1 MMISV
6 EDVPKPKTFGP
17 LGHLPLIDKEQPTLS
32 LCKLAEEYGP
42 IYRLEIPG
50 YTSLVISGHGL
61 VADVCDVSRFD
72 KQIYSELENV
82 RAFGGD
88 GLFTSRTT
96 EPNWQKAH
104 NILLPT
110 FSKQAMKDYHSMMT
124 DIATQLIQKWE
135 RLNPMEE
142 IEVPEDMT
150 RLTLDTIGLCG
161 FNYRFNSF
169 YRETHSPFIMSMVR
183 ALNEAMLKSSRLKIQ
198 NLMMVGTRRQFNE
211 DIETMFS
218 LVDKIIEERKARGMQ
233 EEIDLLGRMLNV
245 KDPDTGE
252 TLSDENIRYQIITFL
267 IAGHE
272 TTSGLLSFALYFLIK
287 HPEVLEK
294 AYAEVD
300 QILTEETPTYE
311 QIGQLKYIR
320 LILNE
325 SLRLWPTAPGFEL
338 YAKEDTVIGDKYLI
352 KKGDNISV
360 LLPQLHRDKNAWGE
374 NAEQFY
380 PERFEDPQNV
390 PTHAFK
396 PFGNGQRACIGM
408 QFALHEATLVLGM
421 ILQRFELIDYDNYQ
435 LKIQQTLTIKPGDF
449 KIRVKQR
456 NRIINQKTTVA
467 PQQQEKMHTLPKPNV
482 ENAKMSLLVL
492 YGSDLGSAERIAKQ
506 LADEA
511 VLYGI
516 RSDVAALDE
525 YAGKLPKKGAVL
537 IVCSSYNGHPPRNA
551 RKFLSWLENSNA
563 NSLQGVN
570 YAVFGCGDR
579 NWHYTYQ
586 KVPRTIDEQ
595 LAIKGATRIL
605 LHGEADASA
614 DFEKQLE
621 HWREQL
627 WQTMKETFDLTI
639 DDDILQEQTKLSIQV
654 VKGLATVPLA
664 LKHGA
669 SYASIIKNEELH
681 LANSERST
689 RHIEI
694 ALPKGLSYQEGD
706 HLGVIPKNS
715 SKLIHRILRRFKLN
729 ANDQLLISSNG
740 NGSHLSIDYPVS
752 LYEVLATS
760 VELQETASRL
770 QIRELASY
778 TECPPHK
785 RELEQLLQEDIY
797 REQVLKK
804 RLSMLELLEIY
815 EASELPFEK
824 FIALLPALKARY
836 YSISSSPMVNPERL
850 SITVGVLQEPAWSGR
865 GDYHGVA
872 SNYLAQCQPGESLGM
887 FLRSA
892 DSGFQ
897 LPEDASTSIIMV
909 GPGTGIAPFRG
920 FLQARAAMKQQG
932 IVLGQAHLFFGC
944 RNDADFIYREELE
957 QFEKDGIVTLHTA
970 FSRKDGIQKAYVQQI
985 MEPYS
990 SNIIE
995 MLNNNGRLYVCGD
1008 GNHMAPAVEAM
1019 LQQAYQFEK
1028 GVEEIEAKNWLE
1040 QHQYRGNYVKDVWV
1054 QNGQ

>member
-50 YTSLVISGHGL
+50 YTSLVISGHEL

-96 EPNWQKAH
+96 ELNWQKAH

-142 IEVPEDMT
+142 IDVPEDMT

-218 LVDKIIEERKARGMQ
+218 LVDKIIEERKTRGMQ

-294 AYAEVD
+294 AYKEVD
-300 QILTEETPTYE
+300 QVLTEETPTYE
-311 QIGQLKYIR
+311 QILQLKYIR

-374 NAEQFY
+374 NVEQFY
-380 PERFEDPQNV
+380 PERFEDPQNI

-408 QFALHEATLVLGM
+408 QFALHEATLVLAM

-456 NRIINQKTTVA
+456 NRVINQKTTVA
-467 PQQQEKMHTLPKPNV
+467 PQRLEKMHTLPKLSV
-482 ENAKMSLLVL
+482 ENAKMSLLIL
-492 YGSDLGSAERIAKQ
+492 YGSDLGTAERVAKQ
-506 LADEA
+506 LADESI
-511 VLYGI
+511 LYGI
-516 RSDVAALDE
+516 HSEVASLDE
-525 YAGKLPKKGAVL
+525 YAGKLPKEGAVL

-551 RKFLSWLENSNA
+551 RKFLAWLENSNE

-586 KVPRTIDEQ
+586 KVPRTIDQQ

-639 DDDILQEQTKLSIQV
+639 DDNMLQEQAKLSIQV
-654 VKGLATVPLA
+654 VKGLETVPLA

-669 SYASIIKNEELH
+669 CYASIIKNEELQS
-681 LANSERST
+681 ANSKRST

-706 HLGVIPKNS
+706 HLGVVPKNS
-715 SKLIHRILRRFKLN
+715 SKLIHRVLRRFKLN
-729 ANDQLLISSNG
+729 ANDQLLISFNG
-740 NGSHLSIDYPVS
+740 NGSHLPTDDYPVS

-760 VELQETASRL
+760 VELQETASRI
-770 QIRELASY
+770 QIRELAAY

-804 RLSMLELLEIY
+804 RLSMLELLEMY
-815 EASELPFEK
+815 DACELPFEK
-824 FIALLPALKARY
+824 FIALLPPLKVRY
-836 YSISSSPMVNPERL
+836 YSISSSPMENPERL
-850 SITVGVLQEPAWSGR
+850 SITVGVLQEAAWSGR

-872 SNYLAQCQPGESLGM
+872 SNYLSQCQPGESLVI
-887 FLRSA
+887 FIRSA
-892 DSGFQ
+892 DSGFL

-920 FLQARAAMKQQG
+920 FLQARAAMKQRG
-932 IVLGQAHLFFGC
+932 ISLGQAHLFFGC

-970 FSRKDGIQKAYVQQI
+970 FSRKDGIQKAYVQQL
-985 MEPYS
+985 MVPYA

-1008 GNHMAPAVEAM
+1008 GNYMAPAVEAM
-1019 LQQAYQFEK
+1019 LQYAYQSEK
-1028 GVEEIEAKNWLE
+1028 GVEEKKAKAWLE

-1054 QNGQ
+1054 QNG